1 MEEVDEGGEEEVQPP
16 HAPPHLYWD
25 NNSGGTL
32 KTEVKTPEDIK
43 VNPENFGNSDDG
55 YTKIYKL
62 GEVNFFDIDLT
73 DLIKKICI
81 NIIVYIGK
89 VLIGIVGCADI
100 QVIKHMVQT
109 KRIRSYECSTMRNII
124 FGIMM
129 TQLRTIVILKNL
141 SILI

>member
-1 MEEVDEGGEEEVQPP
+1 MKRINYIIGICILAASLITAATQGGDVFDGWKKLTKAGEEEVQPP

-62 GEVNFFDIDLT
+62 GEVNFFDIDFP
-73 DLIKKICI
+73 DL
-81 NIIVYIGK
+81 
-89 VLIGIVGCADI
+89 
-100 QVIKHMVQT
+100 
-109 KRIRSYECSTMRNII
+109 
-124 FGIMM
+124 
-129 TQLRTIVILKNL
+129 
-141 SILI
+141 